1 MKAAMKT
8 VVYQSYRTTEVP
20 VWIERCLAS
29 VRQWA
34 AAQGFEYRFCD
45 DHFFQYA
52 PAWYRNRVQDNILL
66 VADLARLALA
76 KELLEESCERAIWVD
91 ADVLVFA
98 PERLRIE
105 VDEGFAFCRELWLAP
120 SPQPGQLAGTLRVN
134 NAVSVFVKGN
144 RLLDFYIDACERI
157 VRSAQGELNV
167 LSVGTRFLTDL
178 HRHLSFPLIEQV
190 GLFSP
195 VLMRIL
201 TDGHVAQ
208 AIRLYRQTA
217 GSPIH
222 AANLCASFRN
232 TQADGVDMTDAL
244 YSRAIDNLLAAPSQ
258 VFDP

>member
-1 MKAAMKT
+1 MTT
-8 VVYQSYRTTEVP
+8 VVYQTFRTTDVP
-20 VWIERCLAS
+20 AWIERCMAS
-29 VRQWA
+29 VRKWA
-34 AAQGFEYRFCD
+34 QAQGFEYRFLD
-45 DHFFQYA
+45 DSFFQYA
-52 PAWYRNRVQDNILL
+52 PEWYRSRVQNNILL
-66 VADLARLALA
+66 VSDLARLVLA
-76 KELLEESCERAIWVD
+76 KELLDEGWDRAIWVD

-134 NAVSVFVKGN
+134 NAVSVFAKGN

-157 VRSAQGELNV
+157 VRNAHGELNV

-178 HRHLSFPLIEQV
+178 HRHLAFPLIEQV

-201 TDGHVAQ
+201 AEGHVAQ

-232 TQADGVDMTDAL
+232 TQADGVDMSDAL
-244 YSRAIDNLLAAPSQ
+244 YSRVIDNLLSTPTQ
-258 VFDP
+258 TFDP